1 MVCFFLGK
9 QAGRKAQGQ
18 DFWWL
23 LFPEE
28 TEIRAFFAFSV
39 DNRYGTPRK
48 GGLVPH
54 TTTVNITPP
63 GAVFQA
69 RLLDSQE
76 GANQYSERSGL
87 QVPSMPGSL
96 GHSQQQALL
105 SNTVGRAVHGTI
117 RRAFGIAGPF
127 YARFP
132 CCRVG
137 TGPLHLADN

>member
-1 MVCFFLGK
+1 MCFFLGK

-96 GHSQQQALL
+96 VVELL
-105 SNTVGRAVHGTI
+105 LVPYTWQTI
-117 RRAFGIAGPF
+117 EIPLYVYRSIFLIARSLERGYLP
-127 YARFP
+127 
-132 CCRVG
+132 V
-137 TGPLHLADN
+137 TGVR